1 MLADA
6 VDGFAGFGPP
16 GVRLN
21 ATSTLTASLGS
32 SRFVAIDRFVSLFCA
47 HEGHVIALLEI
58 MRNRQAVLTLG
69 VWSRTDHDVAFV
81 MGLLEQGSFQRSVLL
96 DQGLDL
102 VGVLVILLLL
112 FLDDMLLQATFLL
125 RGSRRW
131 TESSFKQFRILCLVP

>member
-1 MLADA
+1 
-6 VDGFAGFGPP
+6 
-16 GVRLN
+16 
-21 ATSTLTASLGS
+21 
-32 SRFVAIDRFVSLFCA
+32 
-47 HEGHVIALLEI
+47 
-58 MRNRQAVLTLG
+58 MRNREAVLTLG

-81 MGLLEQGSFQRSVLL
+81 MGLLERGSFQRSVLL

-131 TESSFKQFRILCLVP
+131 TESSFKQLRILCLVP